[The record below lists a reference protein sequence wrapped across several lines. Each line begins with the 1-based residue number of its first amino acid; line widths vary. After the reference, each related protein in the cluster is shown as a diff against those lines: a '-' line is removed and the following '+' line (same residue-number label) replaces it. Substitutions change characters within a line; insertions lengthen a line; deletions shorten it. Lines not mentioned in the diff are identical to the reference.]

1 MYMYFFSQDAL
12 TEDSIVKFMPD
23 KSTTLD
29 MLIVAKVLSERET
42 FELGNYEVQYA
53 YDPQYL
59 SALKG

>member
-1 MYMYFFSQDAL
+1 MYFFSQDAL

-42 FELGNYEVQYA
+42 FELGNFEVQYA

>member
-1 MYMYFFSQDAL
+1 MYFFSQDAL

>member
-1 MYMYFFSQDAL
+1 MYFFSQDAL

-23 KSTTLD
+23 KRTTLD

-42 FELGNYEVQYA
+42 FELGNFEVQYA

>member
-1 MYMYFFSQDAL
+1 MYFFSQDAL

-29 MLIVAKVLSERET
+29 VLIVAKLLSERET
-42 FELGNYEVQYA
+42 FELGNFEVQYA